1 MNKINRKPAPFEGLP
16 HRAIFGLAG
25 WSGSGKTTLAEQL
38 IAELAGRGLT
48 VATIKHA
55 HHDFEADIEGKD
67 SWRHRKAG
75 ARQVLVSSAR
85 RSALFTERA
94 PSETEPQLAALL
106 AALEPADL
114 VLVEGF
120 KRDPLP
126 KLEIWRACVG
136 KPPLWQQDD
145 WIVALA
151 TDSPPENLA
160 LPVFALSDAAG
171 MADFICGFCQ
181 LETAR

>member
-1 MNKINRKPAPFEGLP
+1 MNKTRKQAEFEALP
-16 HRAIFGLAG
+16 HRAVFGLAG

-38 IAELAGRGLT
+38 IAELAGRGLKIAT
-48 VATIKHA
+48 VKHA
-55 HHDFEADIEGKD
+55 HHHFEADIEGKD

-85 RSALFTERA
+85 RSALFTERE
-94 PSETEPQLAALL
+94 PSEPEPQLAALL

-120 KRDPLP
+120 KRYPLH
-126 KLEIWRACVG
+126 KLEIWRAEVG
-136 KPPLWQQDD
+136 KPPLWPEDD

-151 TDSPPENLA
+151 TDSPPEGLA
-160 LPVFALSDAAG
+160 LPCFDLSDSGG
-171 MADFICGFCQ
+171 MADFICAFCQ

>member
-38 IAELAGRGLT
+38 IAEPAGRGLT
-48 VATIKHA
+48 GATIKHA
-55 HHDFEADIEGKD
+55 HHHFEADIEGKD